1 MAEEEAPEVEAGGN
15 EGGSG
20 YALMTDAW
28 PDMVKVGQAEYHHHL
43 CRHHYRLARNG
54 KDRLTQHHIINIKQ
68 ESWPMPRLSLVM
80 VIFKKILLSLSSC
93 CQAVSLQHQLQI
105 NNSNNNF

>member
-28 PDMVKVGQAEYHHHL
+28 PDMVKVGQEKYDHHY
-43 CRHHYRLARNG
+43 CRHHYRMARNG
-54 KDRLTQHHIINIKQ
+54 KDRLTKHHIINIKQ
-68 ESWPMPRLSLVM
+68 DIIIIIIVIIALVANASS
-80 VIFKKILLSLSSC
+80 IIGHGQCHHQEILLSLSS
-93 CQAVSLQHQLQI
+93 
-105 NNSNNNF
+105 

>member
-28 PDMVKVGQAEYHHHL
+28 PDMVKVGQTEYHHH
-43 CRHHYRLARNG
+43 HHHHDYHHQYRLAQNG
-54 KDRLTQHHIINIKQ
+54 KGRLTNRHIINIDQK
-68 ESWPMPRLSLVM
+68 SW
-80 VIFKKILLSLSSC
+80 
-93 CQAVSLQHQLQI
+93 AT
-105 NNSNNNF
+105 

>member
-28 PDMVKVGQAEYHHHL
+28 PDMVKVGQAEYHHHHHQNH
-43 CRHHYRLARNG
+43 HHYRLAQSG
-54 KDRLTQHHIINIKQ
+54 KGRLTHRHIINIDQK
-68 ESWPMPRLSLVM
+68 SW
-80 VIFKKILLSLSSC
+80 
-93 CQAVSLQHQLQI
+93 AT
-105 NNSNNNF
+105 

>member
-28 PDMVKVGQAEYHHHL
+28 PDMVKVGQARYHHHHH
-43 CRHHYRLARNG
+43 RHYYRLARNC
-54 KDRLTQHHIINIKQ
+54 KDRLTQHQIINNNR
-68 ESWPMPRLSLVM
+68 ES
-80 VIFKKILLSLSSC
+80 
-93 CQAVSLQHQLQI
+93 
-105 NNSNNNF
+105 

>member
-28 PDMVKVGQAEYHHHL
+28 PDMVKVGQAEY
-43 CRHHYRLARNG
+43 RHHRH
-54 KDRLTQHHIINIKQ
+54 QHCPK
-68 ESWPMPRLSLVM
+68 
-80 VIFKKILLSLSSC
+80 
-93 CQAVSLQHQLQI
+93 
-105 NNSNNNF
+105 